1 MKKILYSEMDSLG
14 VVMDSILKNPALQK
28 GVKSAT
34 LFKFWNKVV
43 GKKFEKVSTPI
54 SLSKKFNNYILL
66 VACESAVVSSELM
79 LYKTQLI
86 KKFNTFSKPLEVEIS
101 DICFSHKHWK
111 TENKSSF
118 EYKAQVLNE
127 NPYKEDLTGFDE
139 GCIEISE
146 EEIKKI
152 KENVY
157 SNKALT
163 KEQQERLLKSIIRDI
178 KVQKF
183 LNK

>member
-1 MKKILYSEMDSLG
+1 MDSLG
-14 VVMDSILKNPALQK
+14 VVMDSIIKNPVLQK

-34 LFKFWNKVV
+34 LFKFWSKVV
-43 GKKFEKVSTPI
+43 GKKFENVSMPI
-54 SLSKKFNNYILL
+54 SLSKKIDKYVLL
-66 VACESAVVSSELM
+66 VACESAVVSSELT

-86 KKFNTFSKPLEVEIS
+86 KKFNTYSKPLAVEIS

-111 TENKSSF
+111 TESKTSF
-118 EYKAQVLNE
+118 EYNAQVLTE

-146 EEIKKI
+146 EEIKQI

-157 SNKALT
+157 NNKALT

-178 KVQKF
+178 KVKKF